1 MNKGHAIFVLALIL
15 GACACSDSMSPDAYS
30 HTWREAV
37 AKYRAIDK
45 HVSGMVDGDAT
56 TPEQLSDQAQEIAR
70 QIREIGVSIHDLKE
84 PEQFKT
90 LQEETYI
97 FYRGQA
103 DAYQGYAEALGT
115 ADPNKI
121 ATTADGINSF
131 AGGQQQKI
139 MKIIEGLGVSGD
151 AFKTAW
157 AQVLQDAPAKK
168 S

>member
-1 MNKGHAIFVLALIL
+1 
-15 GACACSDSMSPDAYS
+15 
-30 HTWREAV
+30 
-37 AKYRAIDK
+37 
-45 HVSGMVDGDAT
+45 
-56 TPEQLSDQAQEIAR
+56 LSDQAQEIAR
-70 QIREIGVSIHDLKE
+70 QIREIGISIHDLKE

-139 MKIIEGLGVSGD
+139 MKIIEGLGVAAMRSKRLGRRYC
-151 AFKTAW
+151 KTRPRRKARQTFRER
-157 AQVLQDAPAKK
+157 AQMR
-168 S
+168 